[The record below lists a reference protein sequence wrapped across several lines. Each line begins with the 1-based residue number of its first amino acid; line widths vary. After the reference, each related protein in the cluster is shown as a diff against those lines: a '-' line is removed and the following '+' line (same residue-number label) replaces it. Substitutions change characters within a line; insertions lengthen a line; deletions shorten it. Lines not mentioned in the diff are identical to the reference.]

1 MGIMRVTS
9 STGNPTAVKTIAMVT
24 RPADGIPAAPM
35 AAAVD
40 VKLGKNIRV
49 ILCYL
54 QKQDQYIHL
63 SEYLKNA
70 IIKEVM
76 RRIL

>member
-40 VKLGKNIRV
+40 VKLGKK
-49 ILCYL
+49 YPG
-54 QKQDQYIHL
+54 YIML
-63 SEYLKNA
+63 FTKTKSVESP
-70 IIKEVM
+70 
-76 RRIL
+76 

>member
-1 MGIMRVTS
+1 MYSRVLYKDTYKNQSMGIMRVTS

-40 VKLGKNIRV
+40 VKLGKK
-49 ILCYL
+49 YPG
-54 QKQDQYIHL
+54 YIML
-63 SEYLKNA
+63 FTKTKSVESP
-70 IIKEVM
+70 
-76 RRIL
+76 